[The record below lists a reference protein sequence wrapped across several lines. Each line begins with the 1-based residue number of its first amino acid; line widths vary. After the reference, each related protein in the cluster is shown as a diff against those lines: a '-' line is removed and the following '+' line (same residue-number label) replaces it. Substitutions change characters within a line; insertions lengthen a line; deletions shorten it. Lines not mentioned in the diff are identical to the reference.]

1 MNVQNLLSHDPP
13 PRRRSEIGHCDA
25 QQEAQR
31 AHQYPTRHATVS
43 STIPIDAQRYEDAQ
57 RSPSYAILPPPE
69 HCSDYSNSPISP
81 TKKDPKN
88 ITFELLFSD
97 DSHYRARLPMKVHIY
112 EHDKTDGIV
121 STVKNFFGLYDE
133 AVTGVSFEDG
143 HGNTLIASYE
153 NFASGMTVYVR
164 VVPDLS
170 RSWDAHNQP
179 GPLQHTQVKPERVPH
194 LDEGF
199 QMPPPNA
206 MQTLNHVQQPPR
218 PVSRAAR
225 LRSPSPK
232 IGGARRSASIQKSH
246 SRPALKRESRENSFQ
261 AQLDPLNSSDNKGY
275 TSSDGEAASVTS
287 SFRARNEQLASA
299 EISEANIV
307 EGGRR
312 QKAKFESSVSHSWRL
327 GLDQA
332 D

>member
-1 MNVQNLLSHDPP
+1 MNVQNLLTHDPP
-13 PRRRSEIGHCDA
+13 PRRRSEFAHSDA
-25 QQEAQR
+25 QQELQR
-31 AHQYPTRHATVS
+31 AHQYPTRHTTVS
-43 STIPIDAQRYEDAQ
+43 NHTPIPTQRYDNAQ
-57 RSPSYAILPPPE
+57 QSPPYARLQPSE
-69 HCSDYSNSPISP
+69 HHLDYSNSPLSP

-88 ITFELLFSD
+88 VTFELLFSG
-97 DSHYRARLPMKVHIY
+97 DSHCRARLPMKVQIY

-133 AVTGVSFEDG
+133 AIAGVSFEDG
-143 HGNTLIASYE
+143 QGNTLIASYE
-153 NFASGMTVYVR
+153 NFASGMTVCVR

-179 GPLQHTQVKPERVPH
+179 GPLSHTHVKPERVPH

-199 QMPPPNA
+199 QMPPPSA
-206 MQTLNHVQQPPR
+206 MQTLNHAQQVSR
-218 PVSRAAR
+218 PASRAAR
-225 LRSPSPK
+225 MRSPSPK
-232 IGGARRSASIQKSH
+232 IGGARRSAPSIQKTH
-246 SRPALKRESRENSFQ
+246 SRSGVKRESRENSFQ
-261 AQLDPLNSSDNKGY
+261 AQLDQLNSGDNKGY

-312 QKAKFESSVSHSWRL
+312 QKAKFESSVSHF
-327 GLDQA
+327 
-332 D
+332 